1 MKTGNYSRYA
11 ILYLAYFVYSVS
23 AVCAKYAAKQTS
35 IKGVAVF
42 MFLEFACLGVYALIY
57 QQALKRF
64 PLSVALSNKGITV
77 ILTLIWAVLLFHEQI
92 NAFNI
97 LGSASIIAG
106 ICLVSLDE

>member
-1 MKTGNYSRYA
+1 MKVGNYSKYL
-11 ILYLAYFVYSVS
+11 ILYLAYFVYSIS
-23 AVCAKYAAKQTS
+23 AVCAKYAAKQTTV
-35 IKGVAVF
+35 KGVVLF
-42 MFLEFACLGVYALIY
+42 ILLEIACLGVYALIY

-77 ILTLIWAVLLFHEQI
+77 ILTLMWAVLLFHEQI
-92 NAFNI
+92 SGFNL